1 LRIDHDGRWKKSS
14 EEFFE
19 DMITDLIQKMIDR
32 IDLDEQEA
40 RGAMEEIMA
49 GQATDA
55 QIAGFLTAL
64 RMKGETA
71 PELIGFARVM
81 REKAVPLWDGQVLE
95 VLDTAGTGG
104 DRSGTFNISTAA
116 AFVAA
121 GAGVRVA
128 KHGNRSASSR
138 CGSADVME
146 ALGID
151 IQMTA
156 DRLRRAIKEVG
167 IGFLFAQRFHTSMK
181 YVMPA
186 RTQLKVRTVFNILGP
201 LANPAAACFQ
211 VVGVSSPEIM
221 ELMANTLQGLG
232 VKHAF
237 VVHGANGMD
246 EVSISS
252 RTFVVQISGGEIRQ
266 FVMTPEDFG
275 LSSAKIDMILGG
287 DGPENAKIIEA
298 VFRGERGPR
307 RDVVLLN
314 AAPAIVAAGAADT
327 WKNGI
332 RLAAESIDSGA
343 ALKKL
348 HELREFM

>member
-1 LRIDHDGRWKKSS
+1 
-14 EEFFE
+14 
-19 DMITDLIQKMIDR
+19 MITDLIQKMIHR
-32 IDLDEQEA
+32 GDLTEQEA
-40 RGAMEEIMA
+40 RDAMDEIMS

-71 PELIGFARVM
+71 QELIGFASVM
-81 REKAVPLWDGQVLE
+81 RQKAEPFWDGEPLP

-151 IQMTA
+151 IQMPLQ
-156 DRLRRAIKEVG
+156 RLQLAIKEVG
-167 IGFLFAQRFHTSMK
+167 IGFLFAQRFHTAMK
-181 YVMPA
+181 HVMPA

-201 LANPAAACFQ
+201 LANPANACFQ

-221 ELMANTLQGLG
+221 ELVGNALQGLG
-232 VKHAF
+232 LRHAF

-246 EVSISS
+246 EVSICS
-252 RTFVVQISGGEIRQ
+252 RTYVVELRDGELRQ
-266 FVMTPEDFG
+266 FIMTPEDFG
-275 LSSAKIDMILGG
+275 IAPAKLEALLGK
-287 DGPENAKIIEA
+287 DAADNAGIIENI
-298 VFRGERGPR
+298 FKGERGPR

-314 AAPAIVAAGAADT
+314 AAPALIAGGAAKT
-327 WKNGI
+327 WKDGI
-332 RLAAESIDSGA
+332 RLAAEAIDSGA

-348 HELREFM
+348 EELRHIS

>member
-1 LRIDHDGRWKKSS
+1 
-14 EEFFE
+14 
-19 DMITDLIQKMIDR
+19 MITELVQKMIDR
-32 IDLDEQEA
+32 VDLSEQEA

-55 QIAGFLTAL
+55 QIAAFLMAL

-81 REKAVPLWDGQVLE
+81 REKAEPFWDGEALA

-121 GAGVRVA
+121 AAGVRVA
-128 KHGNRSASSR
+128 KHGNRSASSK

-146 ALGID
+146 ALSID
-151 IQMTA
+151 IQMPV
-156 DRLRRAIKEVG
+156 DRLRTAIKDLG

-181 YVMPA
+181 HVSA
-186 RTQLKVRTVFNILGP
+186 VRAQLKVRTVFNILGP
-201 LANPAAACFQ
+201 LANPASACFQ

-221 ELMANTLQGLG
+221 ELVGNALLGLG
-232 VKHAF
+232 LRHAF
-237 VVHGANGMD
+237 VVHGADGMD
-246 EVSISS
+246 EVSIVG
-252 RTFVVQISGGEIRQ
+252 RTYVVELRDGELRQ
-266 FVMTPEDFG
+266 FLMTPENFG
-275 LSSAKIDMILGG
+275 IAPAKLDDILGG
-287 DGPENAKIIEA
+287 DAADNATIIENI
-298 VFRGERGPR
+298 FRGERGPR

-314 AAPAIVAAGAADT
+314 TAPALVASGAVST
-327 WKNGI
+327 WKEGI

-343 ALKKL
+343 ALRKL
-348 HELREFM
+348 EELRQLS

>member
-1 LRIDHDGRWKKSS
+1 
-14 EEFFE
+14 
-19 DMITDLIQKMIDR
+19 MITDLIQKMIDR
-32 IDLDEQEA
+32 IDLSEQEA
-40 RGAMEEIMA
+40 RGAMEQIMA

-71 PELIGFARVM
+71 QELIGFARVM
-81 REKAVPLWDGQVLE
+81 REKAEPLWNGEVLP

-151 IQMTA
+151 IQMPM
-156 DRLRRAIKEVG
+156 DRLRGAITNVG

-186 RTQLKVRTVFNILGP
+186 RGQLKVRTVFNILGP
-201 LANPAAACFQ
+201 LASPADACFH
-211 VVGVSSPEIM
+211 VAGVSSPEIM
-221 ELMANTLQGLG
+221 ELMANALLGLG
-232 VKHAF
+232 LKHAF
-237 VVHGANGMD
+237 VVHGANGLD

-252 RTFVVQISGGEIRQ
+252 RTFVVEIRDGETRQ

-275 LSSAKIDMILGG
+275 ITSVKLDAILGG
-287 DGPENAKIIEA
+287 DAAENARIIES

-314 AAPAIVAAGAADT
+314 TAPALVAAGTVPT
-327 WKNGI
+327 WKEGI
-332 RLAAESIDSGA
+332 RLAAEVIDSGA

-348 HELREFM
+348 QELREWGSVKARVQET

>member
-1 LRIDHDGRWKKSS
+1 
-14 EEFFE
+14 
-19 DMITDLIQKMIDR
+19 MITDLIQKMIDR
-32 IDLDEQEA
+32 IDLTEQEA

-71 PELIGFARVM
+71 QELIGFARVM
-81 REKAVPLWDGQVLE
+81 REKAERLWDDEVLP
-95 VLDTAGTGG
+95 VLDTCGTGG

-138 CGSADVME
+138 CGSADAME

-151 IQMTA
+151 IQMPVV
-156 DRLRRAIKEVG
+156 RIRQAIKEIG
-167 IGFLFAQRFHTSMK
+167 IGFLFAQRFHVSMK
-181 YVMPA
+181 HAMPA

-201 LANPAAACFQ
+201 LANPAWACFQ

-221 ELMANTLQGLG
+221 ELMANALQGLG
-232 VKHAF
+232 LKHAF

-252 RTFVVQISGGEIRQ
+252 RTYVVEIRDTEMRQ

-275 LSSAKIDMILGG
+275 ITSTKIDAILGG
-287 DGPENAKIIEA
+287 NTAENANIIES
-298 VFRGERGPR
+298 VLRGEHSPR

-314 AAPAIVAAGAADT
+314 AAPAIVAAGAAST
-327 WKNGI
+327 WKEGI
-332 RLAAESIDSGA
+332 RLAADSIDSRA
-343 ALKKL
+343 ALRKL
-348 HELREFM
+348 EELKEFSKA

>member
-1 LRIDHDGRWKKSS
+1 
-14 EEFFE
+14 
-19 DMITDLIQKMIDR
+19 MITDFIQKMIDR
-32 IDLDEQEA
+32 VDLTELQA
-40 RGAMEEIMA
+40 RTAMEEIME
-49 GQATDA
+49 GQASDA

-71 PELIGFARVM
+71 QELVGFARVM
-81 REKAVPLWDGQVLE
+81 REKAEPLWNGE
-95 VLDTAGTGG
+95 IPSVLDTCGTGG

-121 GAGVRVA
+121 ATGLKVA
-128 KHGNRSASSR
+128 KHGNRSATSR
-138 CGSADVME
+138 CGSADVIE

-151 IQMTA
+151 IQMPVE
-156 DRLRRAIKEVG
+156 RLRRAITDAG
-167 IGFLFAQRFHTSMK
+167 MGFLFAQRFHTSMK
-181 YVMPA
+181 HVMPA

-201 LANPAAACFQ
+201 LANPAGARFQ

-221 ELMANTLQGLG
+221 ELMANALHGLDIEHG
-232 VKHAF
+232 F

-252 RTFVVQISGGEIRQ
+252 RTYVVEVRRGDIRQ

-275 LSSAKIDMILGG
+275 VATAKIEGILGG
-287 DGPENAKIIEA
+287 DAAENARIIEA
-298 VFRGERGPR
+298 IFRRERGPR

-314 AAPAIVAAGAADT
+314 AAPAIVAGGVAKTWKEGLQLAAD
-327 WKNGI
+327 
-332 RLAAESIDSGA
+332 AIDSGA

-348 HELREFM
+348 QELREFA